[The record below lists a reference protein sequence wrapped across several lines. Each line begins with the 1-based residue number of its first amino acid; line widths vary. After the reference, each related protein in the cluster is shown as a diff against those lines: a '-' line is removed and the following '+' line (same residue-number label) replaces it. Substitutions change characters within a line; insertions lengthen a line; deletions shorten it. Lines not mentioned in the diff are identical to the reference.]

1 MNDDSV
7 KVWAKAQINFPEL
20 TTFTVCSWVKFT
32 YEVRTYNN
40 YILSILSFKNS
51 MHHIFIENI

>member
-20 TTFTVCSWVKFT
+20 TTFTVCTWVKFT

-40 YILSILSFKNS
+40 YILSILS
-51 MHHIFIENI
+51 